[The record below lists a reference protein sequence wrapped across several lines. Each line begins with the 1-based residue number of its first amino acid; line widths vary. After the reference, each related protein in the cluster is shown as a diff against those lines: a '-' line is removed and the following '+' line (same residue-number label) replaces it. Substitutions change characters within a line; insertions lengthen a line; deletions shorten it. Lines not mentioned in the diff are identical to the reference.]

1 MFIAGNP
8 VRVVNSRQT
17 ARMEKSSS
25 TCRRSKAQET
35 SSRLL
40 YMDVQGWDFNREND
54 DGHQVN
60 GRDVQFERLTKRSV
74 VLLVANHVETQRFR

>member
-1 MFIAGNP
+1 
-8 VRVVNSRQT
+8 
-17 ARMEKSSS
+17 
-25 TCRRSKAQET
+25 
-35 SSRLL
+35 
-40 YMDVQGWDFNREND
+40 MDVQGWDFNREND